1 MNYKEKIICPQ
12 CRTIYLVDRERVP
25 PGNRKSAKCAK
36 CQSRFYV
43 EKRPKLKNHVPEEER
58 TPSIVSYFE
67 KRSGVDRRCG
77 KERRR
82 EIDTN
87 SFPFPVP
94 PFKDIV
100 PFFNN
105 EGIPVGYVSGRRNGK
120 DRRGGED
127 RRAFLSA

>member
-1 MNYKEKIICPQ
+1 MDYKEKIICPQ
-12 CRTIYLVDRERVP
+12 CRAVYLVDREKLP
-25 PGNRKSAKCAK
+25 TDNKKSAKCAK
-36 CQSRFYV
+36 CRSRFYV
-43 EKRPKLKNHVPEEER
+43 ERRCKSKKQVPEEEN

-82 EIDTN
+82 EINTN

-105 EGIPVGYVSGRRNGK
+105 EGIPVGYVSGRRDGK

-127 RRAFLSA
+127 RRAFLNT